1 GFYLAGQL
9 PSQFFPQTERD
20 QFQLDITLNP
30 QATIYEARDTAQQVS
45 NFLIDQY
52 PDIEGIH
59 FVVGEPGPRVYYNSF
74 NNTEGLPGF
83 ANGFVQLGSDETT
96 RVLVSDIQATLRQEF
111 PQAQILATPF
121 EQGPPSPAP
130 IAFFIRGENLATLN
144 ELGNEARAVL
154 ANTPG
159 VTYTVARLK
168 TGAPIVTLE
177 ADETAT
183 AMSGLRLT
191 GLAGDIRAE
200 LEGVP
205 AGSIL
210 EGIEELPVRVIA
222 PEERRSEIAD
232 LRSKTIGNAR
242 PGLGTPISA
251 LGDLTLA
258 PQTAEIIRS
267 NGRRVNEIF
276 AYVEPYALPD
286 PINAAFKQKLEDA
299 GFELPPGYDW
309 IEGGTASNQS
319 EAMASLAA
327 LTVPLVL
334 VMLGAVALVFNSFR
348 MAFLVMGVGFMSM
361 GLAFAG
367 VWMFNLPLG
376 FNAILGGLGLLGISI
391 NGTIVVLALL
401 NGNEAARNDDIIAQ
415 REVVVA
421 ATRHIV
427 ATILTTMGGFV
438 PIILQGDVFWM
449 PLATGIAGGVA
460 GSAILAL
467 YFTPSVYRIMTMK
480 PLRRLVRMLGG
491 GGWQQPAQQVAAE

>member
-1 GFYLAGQL
+1 MR
-9 PSQFFPQTERD
+9 FP
-20 QFQLDITLNP
+20 IS
-30 QATIYEARDTAQQVS
+30 AA
-45 NFLIDQY
+45 
-52 PDIEGIH
+52 
-59 FVVGEPGPRVYYNSF
+59 
-74 NNTEGLPGF
+74 
-83 ANGFVQLGSDETT
+83 
-96 RVLVSDIQATLRQEF
+96 
-111 PQAQILATPF
+111 
-121 EQGPPSPAP
+121 
-130 IAFFIRGENLATLN
+130 
-144 ELGNEARAVL
+144 
-154 ANTPG
+154 
-159 VTYTVARLK
+159 
-168 TGAPIVTLE
+168 
-177 ADETAT
+177 

-210 EGIEELPVRVIA
+210 EGVEEIPVRVIA
-222 PEERRSEIAD
+222 PADRRSEVAD

-242 PGLGTPISA
+242 PGDGTPLSA
-251 LGDLTLA
+251 LGELTLE
-258 PQTAEIIRS
+258 PQTATIVRLD
-267 NGRRVNEIF
+267 GRRVNEIF

-286 PINAAFKQKLEDA
+286 PINANFKKALDEA

-319 EAMASLAA
+319 EAMTNLASLA
-327 LTVPLVL
+327 VPLVL

-361 GLAFAG
+361 GLAFGG

-401 NGNEAARNDDIIAQ
+401 TNNEAARNDDVIAQ

-427 ATILTTMGGFV
+427 ATTLTTMGGFV

-467 YFTPSVYRIMTMK
+467 YFTPSVYRSMTMM
-480 PLRRLVRMLGG
+480 PFTRLYRMAVGR
-491 GGWQQPAQQVAAE
+491 GWQHPARVPAE